1 MIFCDKI
8 LNFVI
13 ANDRIRSLRRKS
25 SPLATESDKKWVLW
39 IKMSPGPRFMRYDHF
54 LTGLF
59 WVCTWLKS
67 SKKSIDISKSL
78 GIHSNS
84 PKLARNTRKSSKQSK
99 NNQKSSKSD
108 KKMVSETPT
117 ITINR
122 LVYHLVYLFSKIST
136 EWVLGKYISQASDL
150 EVKTNGQ
157 SRKNTQNDQR
167 WSETAEIR

>member
-99 NNQKSSKSD
+99 NNQKSSNQSTSQNHSAFTQTHPNSLGTLGNHRNNQKIIKNRRNPT
-108 KKMVSETPT
+108 KK
-117 ITINR
+117 
-122 LVYHLVYLFSKIST
+122 
-136 EWVLGKYISQASDL
+136 
-150 EVKTNGQ
+150 
-157 SRKNTQNDQR
+157 
-167 WSETAEIR
+167 WSLRPQP